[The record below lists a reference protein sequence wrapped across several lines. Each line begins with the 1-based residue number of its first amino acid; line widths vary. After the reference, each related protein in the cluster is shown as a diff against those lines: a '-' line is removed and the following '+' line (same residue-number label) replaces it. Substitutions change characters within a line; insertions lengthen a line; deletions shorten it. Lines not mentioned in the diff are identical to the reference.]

1 MNDPNK
7 DKPEFL
13 QEIYTPPVHKEEKVN
28 KKKKKKEKDE
38 D

>member
-1 MNDPNK
+1 MNDK
-7 DKPEFL
+7 EPEFL
-13 QEIYTPPVHKEEKVN
+13 QEIYTPPVSKEEKVS